1 MCDLGK
7 THRFFQGTIHLRT
20 KQEKHVHINC
30 FYNRGFWKLRSAKQG
45 LYEIYI
51 FLLFGCFKF
60 DSWFQITGLITSG
73 VLFNKS
79 DEISF
84 YHPVNLNALEMLLKC
99 DWMCKFYQQSTYYDD
114 TSYLKVSVEN
124 IVILIMFCTVKKWQ

>member
-20 KQEKHVHINC
+20 KHEKHVHINC
-30 FYNRGFWKLRSAKQG
+30 FYNRGFWKMRSGKQG

-99 DWMCKFYQQSTYYDD
+99 DWISKFYHNHTYR
-114 TSYLKVSVEN
+114 SYFMHQKVSAAN
-124 IVILIMFCTVKKWQ
+124 IVILIKLVVVK